1 MSTHAQQR
9 VLPATD
15 DVELVQRL
23 REGDERAFEA
33 LVERYYPVMLAVARL
48 HVRTRASAEEVVQ
61 DAWVAVLKGL
71 GRFEG
76 RSSLKTWV
84 MRIVVNIAV
93 TRGVREARST
103 PFSALAAEEHS
114 NAVDA
119 EQFRGAEDGFPGH
132 WRAYPQ
138 DWRSLPEHALLG
150 RETLQL
156 LSQTL
161 ETLPEAQRTVVAM
174 RDLCGCSAE
183 EVCATL
189 EISAANQRVL
199 LHRGR
204 SKLRT
209 ALEHHVDG

>member
-48 HVRTRASAEEVVQ
+48 HVRTRASAEE
-61 DAWVAVLKGL
+61 
-71 GRFEG
+71 
-76 RSSLKTWV
+76 
-84 MRIVVNIAV
+84 
-93 TRGVREARST
+93 
-103 PFSALAAEEHS
+103 
-114 NAVDA
+114 
-119 EQFRGAEDGFPGH
+119 GFPGH

-204 SKLRT
+204 SKL
-209 ALEHHVDG
+209 